1 MRSKVSAKKH
11 RIMKVVLEHGLQIE
25 PEALEELEKLESTV
39 LDDVLEKIL
48 ARVVERK
55 GFIVRLDDF
64 KPLLKPEEKENK
76 KEAHVSVAVRPV
88 SARDIEA
95 RVEVLFDPTEKLSGG
110 ASVEDFYRYFR
121 SRFEKLKRILRRRMD
136 VRGSIP
142 ISEVLKNREKSR
154 VKFIGMVTEKT
165 KRRGYRFQIEDLE
178 ASITVVVPEN
188 ADRKVLDKAETVLQ
202 DQVICVSGVKLS
214 SDLVVADDLIFPDV
228 PEHRVQT
235 SDEEVYATL
244 ISDIHVGSKFFMDKQ
259 FERFL
264 RWLNGKEGAEP
275 FRRLA
280 GKVKY
285 LLVCGDLVDGVGVYP
300 GQERE
305 LAIDNLVQQYE
316 HVARYFSM
324 VPDHI
329 EVIVIPGN
337 HDASRQALP
346 QPAIFRKYAEP
357 LYGLDNVRV
366 LGNPCLV
373 SLHGVKTLMY
383 HGRSLDDVLT
393 NIHGLSFQEP
403 DKAMELLLKVRHL
416 APMYGQRTAI
426 APEEEDYLV
435 IEDLPAVFHSGHVH
449 VARHRYYR
457 GVLISNS
464 GAWQEQTEY
473 QKKNGLKPLP
483 GVVPIVN
490 LKTLQLLYIDFRRP
504 SLEAMAEPPISYP

>member
-1 MRSKVSAKKH
+1 MRSRVSAKKH
-11 RIMKVVLEHGLQIE
+11 RIMKAVLEHGLQIE
-25 PEALEELEKLESTV
+25 PEALEELEKLESSV
-39 LDDVLEKIL
+39 LDEVLEKVL
-48 ARVVERK
+48 ARVAERK
-55 GFIVRLDDF
+55 GFIVRLSDF
-64 KPLLKPEEKENK
+64 KSLLKPERREVQ
-76 KEAHVSVAVRPV
+76 VSVAVRRI
-88 SARDIEA
+88 SAKDIET
-95 RVEVLFDPTEKLSGG
+95 RVEVLFDPTDRLSGG

-142 ISEVLKNREKSR
+142 ISEVLKSREKSR
-154 VKFIGMVTEKT
+154 VKFIGMVTEKA
-165 KRRGYRFQIEDLE
+165 KRRGYRFQIEDPE

-188 ADRKVLDKAETVLQ
+188 ADRKVLDKAEMILQ

-214 SDLVVADDLIFPDV
+214 SDLVLADDLIFPDV
-228 PEHRVQT
+228 PEHRAQT
-235 SDEEVYATL
+235 SDEEVYAAL

-264 RWLNGKEGAEP
+264 RWLNGMEGAPP

-285 LLVCGDLVDGVGVYP
+285 LLVCGDVVDGVGIYP

-305 LAIDNLVQQYE
+305 LAIDNLIQQYE
-316 HVARYFSM
+316 YAAKYLDM

-357 LYGLDNVRV
+357 LYNLDNVRI
-366 LGNPCLV
+366 LGNPCIV
-373 SLHGVKTLMY
+373 SIHGVKTLMY
-383 HGRSLDDVLT
+383 HGRSLDDVLAH
-393 NIHGLSFQEP
+393 IHGLSFQEP
-403 DKAMELLLKVRHL
+403 DRAMELLLKARHL

-426 APEEEDYLV
+426 APEGGDYLV
-435 IEDLPAVFHSGHVH
+435 IEEPPAVFHSGHVH

-457 GVLISNS
+457 GVLITNS

-483 GVVPIVN
+483 GVVPVVN
-490 LKTLQLLYIDFRRP
+490 LKTLQLLYIDFRKP
-504 SLEAMAEPPISYP
+504 SLEATAEPPIS